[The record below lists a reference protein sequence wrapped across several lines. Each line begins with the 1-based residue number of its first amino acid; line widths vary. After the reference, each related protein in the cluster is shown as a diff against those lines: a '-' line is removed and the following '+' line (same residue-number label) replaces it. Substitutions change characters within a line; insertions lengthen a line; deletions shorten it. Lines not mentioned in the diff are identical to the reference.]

1 MAGPT
6 TEIEIQSNAALL
18 LGKKPFTTI
27 NDADEFAVSV
37 KAFYDLLVPSELSK
51 IGWKFAK
58 KRVQLSKFNSFD
70 PDFAEW
76 NTAYALPGDFLMCVR
91 PYPNVPFQIFENRIY
106 TNTGGELK
114 MEYNY
119 QVPVTRWLAP
129 FKEYITYA
137 LAAAVGSA
145 VAENEKLIERL
156 EQKASQARASA
167 MFVDG
172 QNSPNRSIQSNPWI
186 EVRHGRG
193 NWPHWSNG
201 RFW

>member
-27 NDADEFAVSV
+27 DDADEFAVSV

-51 IGWKFAK
+51 IAWKFAK
-58 KRVQLSKFNSFD
+58 KQEQLSLIAGFD
-70 PDFAEW
+70 PDFAEYSS
-76 NTAYALPGDFLMCVR
+76 AYALPGDFLMVVR
-91 PYPNVPFQIFENRIY
+91 IYPNLPYQVFEDRIY
-106 TNTGGELK
+106 TSHTGELK

-119 QVPVTRWLAP
+119 NVPVTKWINP
-129 FKEYITYA
+129 FKEYMCYA

-145 VAENEKLIERL
+145 VAENENLVNRL
-156 EQKASQARASA
+156 EQKASQARATA

-172 QNSPNRSIQSNPWI
+172 QNSPTRAIQSNPWV
-186 EVRHGRG
+186 EVRRGRYG
-193 NWPHWSNG
+193 DP
-201 RFW
+201 RFIGGTR